1 MYSFLSDTR
10 SGVDTI
16 LAWLPVVFTR
26 GFPYAIHS
34 QYLRLARLWQ
44 HMQPQSNNQ
53 RVWRVAFWVRDGW
66 SPCEISIPT
75 DQDQRMKGNCE
86 KYEYTVAR
94 RWKKV
99 GEGRETT
106 SSWRWERR
114 ADGGRSNGRIAAD
127 LWSNRRLDPHSA
139 YFAWKGALWK
149 SPSWIGCL
157 QNPGNSITILSIPYK
172 E

>member
-53 RVWRVAFWVRDGW
+53 RVWRVAFWVRDGF

-75 DQDQRMKGNCE
+75 DQDQRMKG
-86 KYEYTVAR
+86 R
-94 RWKKV
+94 RWEIWVYCGAKMK
-99 GEGRETT
+99 E
-106 SSWRWERR
+106 SWRRKRNDEFLKM
-114 ADGGRSNGRIAAD
+114 GKTCGRWQEQWKNSCWLMIEP
-127 LWSNRRLDPHSA
+127 LDPHSA